1 MFVVDGSLVSRFA
14 THTLSALLEVHHL
27 TTFIMY
33 PPPVSHLQFQVCRL
47 GNHPAK
53 YGFKKRCIGMNMS
66 LNRNPDISSVSRV
79 TLKFRRK
86 LLLSKLCDI
95 EVRTTAG
102 IDDTV
107 LRIHFQARSLEGGSQ
122 SPRNCTCVV
131 TMVTLV

>member
-1 MFVVDGSLVSRFA
+1 M
-14 THTLSALLEVHHL
+14 
-27 TTFIMY
+27 
-33 PPPVSHLQFQVCRL
+33 
-47 GNHPAK
+47 
-53 YGFKKRCIGMNMS
+53 
-66 LNRNPDISSVSRV
+66 NRNPDISSVSRV
-79 TLKFRRK
+79 TPKFRQK

-102 IDDTV
+102 VDDMV